1 MPPRGSRTGRGSRSS
16 SCARRIPSRLL
27 GRARVYL
34 WRAGNAEAAPGGGS
48 APLRWAIARREEA
61 RQATW
66 WIRASVRSAAVSI
79 GTAEAAGLLHPTQ
92 EQELV
97 ELLERPLEVVGRQ
110 AADERC
116 QARRLSRSH
125 ALHQEEPVDR
135 ASRRSRRS
143 RRGEGGSA
151 SRGVAVRR
159 RPDGAG
165 ATSGRGDRT
174 GPGRRRAGAR

>member
-48 APLRWAIARREEA
+48 APLRGAIASREEA

-66 WIRASVRSAAVSI
+66 WIRASVRSPAISV

-110 AADERC
+110 PADERR
-116 QARRLSRSH
+116 QAGGLSRGQ

-135 ASRRSRRS
+135 ASGRSRGS
-143 RRGEGGSA
+143 RRGESGSA
-151 SRGVAVRR
+151 SRRVALRR
-159 RPDGAG
+159 RPDGGG

-174 GPGRRRAGAR
+174 DLRRRRTGAR